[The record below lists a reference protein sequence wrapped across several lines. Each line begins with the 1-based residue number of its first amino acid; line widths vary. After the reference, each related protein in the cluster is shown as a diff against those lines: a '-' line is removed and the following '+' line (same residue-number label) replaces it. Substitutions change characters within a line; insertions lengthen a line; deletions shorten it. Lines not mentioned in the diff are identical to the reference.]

1 MADLMEIENY
11 EGEVVDNELMLE
23 LKKPYEFE
31 GKTYEKIDL
40 RKLENM
46 TTKDLIATNNLM
58 MKKGGY
64 SPTPEM
70 TLDFCCIL
78 ANRATKIPL
87 EFFYSLSVA
96 DAMNLKNKVT
106 NFLYE

>member
-1 MADLMEIENY
+1 MADLLEIESY

-23 LKKPYEFE
+23 LKKPYEYE

-46 TTKDLIATNNLM
+46 TTKDLIAANNLM

-78 ANRATKIPL
+78 ANRATQIPL

>member
-1 MADLMEIENY
+1 MEDLMEIENY
-11 EGEVVDNELMLE
+11 EGEVVENELMLE

-40 RKLENM
+40 RNLEDM
-46 TTKDLIATNNLM
+46 TARDLISANNIM
-58 MKKGGY
+58 MKRGGY

-70 TLDFCCIL
+70 TMEFCCVL

-87 EFFYSLSVA
+87 EFFYQLSIA
-96 DAMNLKNKVT
+96 DAMNLKSKVT
-106 NFLYE
+106 DFLYR